1 MKNEEG
7 GVKEF
12 LKGVMTGAVVVLVLV
27 LLVTAFRF
35 FRERDRKIFEVMEA
49 QREIEL
55 LQEDIGGRSADE
67 FLEDTAIRG
76 AADDAADEFRR
87 KRDEAVRAIRRSR
100 IAR

>member
-1 MKNEEG
+1 MKG
-7 GVKEF
+7 FWRSV
-12 LKGVMTGAVVVLVLV
+12 VTGAGVVLFLV

-35 FRERDRKIFEVMEA
+35 FRERDRKIFEAMEA

-55 LQEDIGGRSADE
+55 LQTDIGSRSADE

-87 KRDEAVRAIRRSR
+87 KRDKVVQRIRGGH
-100 IAR
+100 AD